1 MRRKYF
7 PNNWQAIKDCPD
19 KFFLSMSYDQFLDWK
34 IHGYDI
40 PDSVFGILRLE
51 DKKTGKITEKFYSS
65 PHHARRCLDKS
76 LKENKDITLCT
87 MDGIYHLTPSFPID
101 WNNESNNNKQN
112 VIKTL

>member
-19 KFFLSMSYDQFLDWK
+19 KFFLPLTFEQFEEWK

-51 DKKTGKITEKFYSS
+51 DKKTGKITEKYYSS
-65 PHHARRCLDKS
+65 PRHARNCLSKS
-76 LKENKDITLCT
+76 IKENKSITLCT
-87 MDGIYHLTPSFPID
+87 MEGIYHLSPHPPID
-101 WNNESNNNKQN
+101 FNNENNQSK
-112 VIKTL
+112 